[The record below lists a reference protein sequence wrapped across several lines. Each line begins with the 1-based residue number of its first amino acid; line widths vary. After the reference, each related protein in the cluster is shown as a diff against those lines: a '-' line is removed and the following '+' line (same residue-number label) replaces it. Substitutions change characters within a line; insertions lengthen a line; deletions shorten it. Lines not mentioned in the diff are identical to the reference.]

1 MWDQNT
7 CCYIYYVELDEL
19 RLGLNNMQG
28 QGNFEKVCIHHE
40 YDCVHLAMSLT
51 KASHAC
57 GSLFFVPKVI
67 LMNDIR
73 KNACMEIC

>member
-1 MWDQNT
+1 
-7 CCYIYYVELDEL
+7 
-19 RLGLNNMQG
+19 MQV

-40 YDCVHLAMSLT
+40 YECVHLAKSLT

-73 KNACMEIC
+73 NACMEIC